1 MKIESMAMTNVG
13 RVRRNNEDNFFVC
26 GKYKESPETN
36 DLEYH
41 YCATADEQLFGVC
54 DGMGGIQLGELAS
67 LIAVETMAEYA
78 SGFDG
83 KVDACIQ
90 DANARICGEITKRGV
105 SRIGTTFAALSVKD
119 CIARAYNIGDS
130 RIYLHRSGVLTQ
142 LSVDHTQA
150 QMLLDQGIITPEQV
164 LTHRDRHVLTQ
175 HLGIFPEEM
184 VVEPHCAEPVELAE
198 GDIFLLC
205 SDGLTDMLSDDEI
218 CAVLSG
224 ETTLEVKAHALINA
238 ALANGGKDNV
248 TVVLVGTAETEPDY
262 EGIESKIR
270 ANLNIENSKAKES
283 LIAEL
288 MKKMREKLGR

>member
-13 RVRRNNEDNFFVC
+13 HVRRNNEDNFFVC

-36 DLEYH
+36 DLEC
-41 YCATADEQLFGVC
+41 YCCAPAEEYLFGVC

-83 KVDACIQ
+83 KVDACIR
-90 DANARICGEITKRGV
+90 DANARICKEITERGV

-119 CIARAYNIGDS
+119 GVARAYNIGDS

-150 QMLLDQGIITPEQV
+150 QMLLEQGIITPEQA

-184 VVEPHCAEPVELAE
+184 VVEPHCAQPVELAD

-205 SDGLTDMLSDDEI
+205 SDGLTDMLSDGEI

-224 ETTLEVKAHALINA
+224 ETSLEVKAHALIND

-248 TVVLVGTAETEPDY
+248 TVVLVGAAAAKPDY

-270 ANLNIENSKAKES
+270 DNLGMEDSEAKES
-283 LIAEL
+283 LVAEL
-288 MKKMREKLGR
+288 MRRVREKLG